1 MRITTKGRYGL
12 RAILKL
18 AQQEDNRPVSISSIA
33 AEEDISP
40 EFLEQ
45 IFYKMKK
52 SGIIKSTRG
61 PGGGFSLT
69 RDLSSITLADI
80 FDAVGESVILS
91 PCVTTGTKKDCPRT
105 DNCDAY
111 EIWHEISDHFT
122 EYFSGIS
129 LEDIV
134 KKNPETVLLG

>member
-18 AQQEDNRPVSISSIA
+18 AEQEDGKPVSISSIA

-61 PGGGFSLT
+61 PGGGFSLSRPVDQIT
-69 RDLSSITLADI
+69 IEDLLIS
-80 FDAVGESVILS
+80 VGEPVMLT
-91 PCVTTGTKKDCPRT
+91 PCSTDDCKKDCDRT
-105 DNCDAY
+105 ENCKAY
-111 EIWHEISDHFT
+111 TIWNDISDHIN
-122 EYFSGIS
+122 EYFRTLTIK
-129 LEDIV
+129 DIIE
-134 KKNPETVLLG
+134 KNLAKV